1 MSTSYIFHTNFL
13 WVQGWSIITYS
24 IILQRDW
31 SPELSAF
38 YLTCACLLWE
48 WVACGN
54 SLFACVFIMYH
65 VLYTMIYFPFV
76 RCFSPCMWKFLSPPI
91 GPLVFP
97 GPLFMNQREQ
107 VLARIRPLQAFK
119 LMRERLK
126 GTAVFTTDSTWSP
139 IMPFFLPSFNNLY
152 STAFFGT
159 NNISFFLFLSDERP
173 NLPTSFLF

>member
-1 MSTSYIFHTNFL
+1 MEYYYLLDYTPKA
-13 WVQGWSIITYS
+13 
-24 IILQRDW
+24 DW
-31 SPELSAF
+31 SPVLSAF
-38 YLTCACLLWE
+38 YLTFACLLWE

-54 SLFACVFIMYH
+54 SLLACVFIMYH
-65 VLYTMIYFPFV
+65 VLYTMFYFPFV

-139 IMPFFLPSFNNLY
+139 IMPFFPSSFNKLY
-152 STAFFGT
+152 SSAFFGP
-159 NNISFFLFLSDERP
+159 NNISLPASIPLPVWWKNKYLTLLPLFS
-173 NLPTSFLF
+173 S